1 MLDWDLWAQPYNILN
16 EDLHVEPQAYTS
28 EDDDFHVW
36 PPMYTFVGEEYNL
49 QDDNPDFDIST
60 ELLRMTSKG
69 LFVVENAISQAE
81 CLWKQLAYISYTF
94 QKFINMPDSYDLEL
108 DAARALCQ
116 IDELLRQQTMQES
129 SPLPP
134 TAVAKLYILQRVAQD
149 VAVLANSRFIDPQIL
164 QRQGIPPELLLHL
177 EASFG
182 TTVLNNDA
190 LWSRIGNSKYHIFT
204 RGVRFGERK
213 HRRGRGGRRPVE
225 AATVKD
231 LGEPLR
237 IRTID
242 TTSSGIRY
250 TSQTGAQASTQIWHA
265 GFGERKHRRGRGGR
279 RPVEAATVKDLGE
292 PLRIRTIDTTSSG
305 IRYTSQTGAQAS
317 TQIWHA
323 AANFP
328 VASLSSASY
337 SMPWYDLCSS
347 PDLGEPLHI
356 YIEDSSPHDMNMK
369 IEFVLKKHGICYN
382 KELIDDIVT
391 TMR

>member
-1 MLDWDLWAQPYNILN
+1 
-16 EDLHVEPQAYTS
+16 
-28 EDDDFHVW
+28 
-36 PPMYTFVGEEYNL
+36 
-49 QDDNPDFDIST
+49 
-60 ELLRMTSKG
+60 
-69 LFVVENAISQAE
+69 
-81 CLWKQLAYISYTF
+81 
-94 QKFINMPDSYDLEL
+94 MPDSYDLEL

-116 IDELLRQQTMQES
+116 IDELLRQQTMQEA

-225 AATVKD
+225 AATV
-231 LGEPLR
+231 E
-237 IRTID
+237 
-242 TTSSGIRY
+242 
-250 TSQTGAQASTQIWHA
+250 
-265 GFGERKHRRGRGGR
+265 
-279 RPVEAATVKDLGE
+279 DLGE

>member
-49 QDDNPDFDIST
+49 QDDNLDFDIST

-116 IDELLRQQTMQES
+116 IDELLRQQTMREAP
-129 SPLPP
+129 PLPP
-134 TAVAKLYILQRVAQD
+134 TAVGELYILQRVAQD

-225 AATVKD
+225 AATV
-231 LGEPLR
+231 E
-237 IRTID
+237 
-242 TTSSGIRY
+242 
-250 TSQTGAQASTQIWHA
+250 
-265 GFGERKHRRGRGGR
+265 
-279 RPVEAATVKDLGE
+279 DLGE